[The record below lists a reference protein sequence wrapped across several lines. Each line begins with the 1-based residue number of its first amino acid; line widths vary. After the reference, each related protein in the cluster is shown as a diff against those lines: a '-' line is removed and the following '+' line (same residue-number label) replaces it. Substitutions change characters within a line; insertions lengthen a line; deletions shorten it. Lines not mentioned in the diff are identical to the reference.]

1 MVRQRVSHASR
12 ICSPE
17 DAALALLAIGLVPA
31 ESRRSDAT
39 EAEIVDGIALLLAP
53 EGTPVTWEL
62 NTAHGHAEGWETI
75 APVAQLAAVVRAA
88 LGRPRAVL
96 IKCGDQLDPE
106 DVLDFFER
114 EGESAVLRTS
124 GWTFANVCDVS
135 ATPE

>member
-17 DAALALLAIGLVPA
+17 DAALALLAIGLVP
-31 ESRRSDAT
+31 EDLRRSEAT
-39 EAEIVDGIALLLAP
+39 EDDIVAGIGKLLAP
-53 EGTPVTWEL
+53 EGTAVTWEL
-62 NTAHGHAEGWETI
+62 NTAHGHAEGWET
-75 APVAQLAAVVRAA
+75 VASVAALAGVVRAA
-88 LGRPRAVL
+88 LGRPRVVF

-124 GWTFANVCDVS
+124 GWTFANVCD
-135 ATPE
+135 APTKPQ